1 MSETTTPDPVPGW
14 MAQLT
19 RYMALPDGQDGVT
32 ILQEEAGHL
41 IYDDEVEALLRQIAA
56 EQAQLRLVV
65 LSVWE
70 GHHCYRDSH
79 DRKRPWSGHN
89 GSKEECRAVRCREF
103 KKVLDMTSEVSS

>member
-1 MSETTTPDPVPGW
+1 MSETTTTDPVPGW
-14 MAQLT
+14 MQQLE
-19 RYMALPDGQDGVT
+19 RYGIAIEHDLAVPFPEPDGT
-32 ILQEEAGHL
+32 F
-41 IYDDEVEALLRQIAA
+41 IYASEVEALLRQIAA